1 MTTVLG
7 DAANTG
13 IELSTI
19 GQTSIPADSEASRRD
34 EAVGLHPV
42 DGGLH
47 AWLFVFSAFV
57 LECLVWGFPF
67 RYVLSWNIA
76 VLDQLDEAG

>member
-1 MTTVLG
+1 MATNIHDTT
-7 DAANTG
+7 NTE
-13 IELSTI
+13 IELRTVAR
-19 GQTSIPADSEASRRD
+19 TSVAADNEASRRD

-67 RYVLSWNIA
+67 RYAQSWRA
-76 VLDQLDEAG
+76 TWSVGR